1 MKQTGSTNNSADV
14 FLHVVGHEDG
24 DAIWEIVTPHD
35 RIRTKSGALAQELL
49 EQQLAHSFM
58 KSIDSVVHRFRRIGI
73 VHLVQHSTQHDLG
86 QVTLVG
92 VRQHGPLHGANDV

>member
-49 EQQLAHSFM
+49 EQQLVFYGL
-58 KSIDSVVHRFRRIGI
+58 K
-73 VHLVQHSTQHDLG
+73 
-86 QVTLVG
+86 
-92 VRQHGPLHGANDV
+92 PKEP